1 MRRGAVMENRSRI
14 APPPGIRAEARC
26 AWCGV
31 VELDPAALRVHAR
44 GTHQGLVE
52 YACPSCGRLNIR
64 PLDRADLEVLDR
76 VGLPVRSGRAPFE
89 LLEPHDGPSL
99 SLDDLLDLHEALSGE
114 EGRSTQRHHRVRP
127 GPAPVQERNAA

>member
-1 MRRGAVMENRSRI
+1 MENHSRI

-31 VELDPAALRVHAR
+31 IELDPAALRVHAR
-44 GTHQGLVE
+44 GAHQGLVE

-64 PLDRADLEVLDR
+64 SLDGDDLEVLHR
-76 VGLPVRSGRAPFE
+76 VGFPVRSGRAPFE

-99 SLDDLLDLHEALSGE
+99 SLDDLLDLHQDLSGE
-114 EGRSTQRHHRVRP
+114 EDRPTQRRHRVRP
-127 GPAPVQERNAA
+127 GTGPVQERNAA